1 MGAMTTQQ
9 TKRPT
14 FTQAELDYMHDHVP
28 AEEKK
33 HQQSPLDRKQEHRKH
48 TWITIVFLVVV
59 SMIIGIT
66 ATTCS
71 GGGGATQY
79 SATVVGHTVM
89 NPATVMVAVSVSND
103 GKATGTPELTVQVR
117 DAGYS
122 YTGIEIAQ
130 LSHPL
135 KPGETALVS
144 VPVTV
149 TDQGAAYVTNF
160 KVTTGLSGS

>member
-1 MGAMTTQQ
+1 MTTQQ

-28 AEEKK
+28 AEQKK
-33 HQQSPLDRKQEHRKH
+33 HQQSPLDRKREHRKH

-71 GGGGATQY
+71 GGGGGATQY

-89 NPATVMVAVSVSND
+89 NPATVMVAVMTQS
-103 GKATGTPELTVQVR
+103 LTASCDR
-117 DAGYS
+117 
-122 YTGIEIAQ
+122 
-130 LSHPL
+130 SHARIP
-135 KPGETALVS
+135 
-144 VPVTV
+144 
-149 TDQGAAYVTNF
+149 
-160 KVTTGLSGS
+160 